1 VKTGPRGK
9 RQPIVGEEL
18 IRLKD
23 GQAYL
28 FEKLACGHFQKG
40 VYNRQGESCSALE
53 MAVKSR
59 ICRQC
64 LNKEPAVPP
73 GEIVELT

>member
-1 VKTGPRGK
+1 MKTGPRGK
-9 RQPIVGEEL
+9 RQAIVGEEL

-28 FEKLACGHFQKG
+28 FEKLACGHFMKG
-40 VYNRQGESCSALE
+40 VYNRHGESCSAGE

-64 LNKEPAVPP
+64 LNGEPAVPP
-73 GEIVELT
+73 GETVEP